1 MANAPTVADFEAL
14 ANNIGLIPMRF
25 LKATITEFKGDI
37 RGAEPTT
44 ALRWYNEGLAEPVK
58 GIEPAASPSGGK
70 AAPTDE
76 ETRLSGIAIGDN
88 WAADHHLKRI
98 SLARQIDPKADQSL
112 TAEAADK
119 IIQAELARRAVK

>member
-14 ANNIGLIPMRF
+14 ANDIGLIPMRF
-25 LKATITEFKGDI
+25 LKATITEFKGDV

-58 GIEPAASPSGGK
+58 GVKTSSTPASP

-76 ETRLSGIAIGDN
+76 ETRLSGITIADG
-88 WAADHHLKRI
+88 WADEHHLKRI
-98 SLARQIDPKADQSL
+98 ALAKQIAGNDASLNTEQADG
-112 TAEAADK
+112 
-119 IIQAELARRAVK
+119 IIKAELERRTAK